1 MNKLILLLSS
11 VLLSLTA
18 HAVQYGYLSA
28 LVDEESDGL
37 VLNTGDVCKILAF
50 SDGNYQSFSIGGF
63 TSVRLYLP
71 NMGASYVSLGGYEL
85 FGIMYKSGST
95 GATMAGGSES
105 SRMIVGPCTIKA
117 INTKDT
123 LYMSYELTRASEVQ
137 YKQGNIVSLPSET
150 VGQGT
155 HNIVVEA
162 SDDLQTWT
170 PVHSSSIGG
179 NKGFFRTRVAEIV
192 AP

>member
-1 MNKLILLLSS
+1 MNKLILLSS
-11 VLLSLTA
+11 MFLSLTA
-18 HAVQYGYLSA
+18 SAVQYGYLSA
-28 LVDEESDGL
+28 LEDVESDGL

-50 SDGNYQSFSIGGF
+50 SDGRDGSTVGGW

-71 NMGASYVSLGGYEL
+71 GMGDSYVSLDGYEISGVL
-85 FGIMYKSGST
+85 YKAETRGV
-95 GATMAGGSES
+95 GASGGSES
-105 SRMIVGPCTIKA
+105 SRIIVGPCTIKA
-117 INTKDT
+117 IANYDA

-192 AP
+192 PE

>member
-11 VLLSLTA
+11 MFLSLTA
-18 HAVQYGYLSA
+18 SAVQYGYLSA
-28 LVDEESDGL
+28 LEDVESDGL

-50 SDGNYQSFSIGGF
+50 SDGIYQSFNTGGF

-71 NMGASYVSLGGYEL
+71 NMGADYVSLDGYEL
-85 FGIMYKSGST
+85 FGVLHKTNQGNPAMS
-95 GATMAGGSES
+95 GGSES

-117 INTKDT
+117 INTADA

-192 AP
+192 PE

>member
-11 VLLSLTA
+11 MFLSLTA
-18 HAVQYGYLSA
+18 NAVQYGYLSA
-28 LVDEESDGL
+28 LEDVESDGL

-50 SDGNYQSFSIGGF
+50 SEYPTTDSIGESM
-63 TSVRLYLP
+63 SVRLYLP
-71 NMGASYVSLGGYEL
+71 GMAGYVPLY
-85 FGIMYKSGST
+85 GIALHGIYYKSESRGV
-95 GATMAGGSES
+95 AMAGGSES
-105 SRMIVGPCTIKA
+105 SRIIVGPCTIKA
-117 INTKDT
+117 VNSRGA
-123 LYMSYELTRASEVQ
+123 LYMSYELTRASEVE

-192 AP
+192 PE